1 MAGLLSIALTG
12 LNAAQ
17 AGLTTTSHNITNA
30 SVAGYTRQETVQ
42 GTTSPLKRSSG
53 FYGQGTQVETVKR
66 VYSEFLSSQVLAA
79 QSSVSSNQ
87 TYYDQIKQL
96 DNVLGDDTAGLSTAL
111 STFFK
116 GVSQVAATPGDASAR
131 QAMLSETQTLVTRFQ
146 SLNSTIEDLKSGTET
161 QIKETVE
168 EINTLATQ
176 IASANMAIL
185 KAQAGSG
192 QTAND
197 LLDTRDE
204 LITQLS
210 KLVKVATS
218 TDANG
223 VTSVSIGTGQALVEG
238 TSAFSLST
246 ATSATDPQQVS
257 VGISL
262 ANGNVVT
269 IPDDYFSGG
278 GSLGGLMNSRSE
290 LNSAQN
296 GLGRI
301 AASLVTLFNA
311 QHKLGQDLQGNMG
324 TNYFSSYSPTVQ
336 NLTNTITGAESGAS
350 ISASITSVA
359 GLTADDYVLSYDG
372 TNYTLTDNTDNS
384 VVYTGTSLPGTS
396 VSRVSGL
403 SAATVSI
410 SASANANGAAQD
422 MYLSYDGST
431 YSVTAA
437 GSGDTLYSGSTLPSE
452 VDGMTISVSGSLA
465 AGDTFLMQPGV
476 VGLSLSGSMSA
487 GDQVLIQP
495 TKNAAGS
502 MALAISDT
510 NLIAAASPVAVAAAN
525 TNSGTGS
532 VSQPT
537 VLSLTGID
545 STSTNHLA
553 SNITLKFDSTTN
565 QFNVTG
571 ATPATIAF
579 DPSSNATG
587 MTVTLTDPNMS
598 FKISGRPSNGDVFTI
613 SSNTNG
619 KTDASNANALYAVMS
634 DKALLGGSATLSG
647 AYTQLVNK
655 VASVTS
661 TANTSVST
669 QTTLLDNATT
679 AQQSLSGV
687 NLDEEA
693 ANLLEYQQAYQA
705 AARCITVAQ
714 TLFQDILSVMS

>member
-17 AGLTTTSHNITNA
+17 SGLTTTSHNITNA

-66 VYSEFLSSQVLAA
+66 VYSEFLNSQVLAA

-146 SLNSTIEDLKSGTET
+146 SLNATIEDLKSGTET
-161 QIKETVE
+161 QIKDTVE
-168 EINTLATQ
+168 EINTLANQ

-238 TSAFSLST
+238 TTAFNLST
-246 ATSATDPQQVS
+246 ATSVTDPQQVS
-257 VGISL
+257 VGIAL
-262 ANGNVVT
+262 ANGNIVT
-269 IPDDYFSGG
+269 IPDEYFTGG
-278 GSLGGLMNSRSE
+278 TLGGLMDSRTE

-296 GLGRI
+296 SLGRI

-324 TNYFSSYSPTVQ
+324 TDYFSSYSPTVQ
-336 NLTNTITGAESGAS
+336 NLSNSITGAESGAS
-350 ISASITSVA
+350 ITATITSVA

-372 TNYTLTDNTDNS
+372 TNYTLTDNSDNS

-410 SASANANGAAQD
+410 SAGANTNGVAQD

-437 GSGDTLYSGSTLPSE
+437 GSGDTLYTGSTLPSE

-510 NLIAAASPVAVAAAN
+510 NLIAAASPVTVAAAN

-553 SNITLKFDSTTN
+553 SNITLTFDSSTN

-598 FKISGRPSNGDVFTI
+598 FTISGRPSNGDVFTI
-613 SSNTNG
+613 SSNING
-619 KTDASNANALYAVMS
+619 KTDASNANALYAVMT
-634 DKALLGGSATLSG
+634 DKALLGGSATLDG

-661 TANTSVST
+661 TANTSVAT

>member
-1 MAGLLSIALTG
+1 M
-12 LNAAQ
+12 
-17 AGLTTTSHNITNA
+17 
-30 SVAGYTRQETVQ
+30 
-42 GTTSPLKRSSG
+42 SS
-53 FYGQGTQVETVKR
+53 R
-66 VYSEFLSSQVLAA
+66 A
-79 QSSVSSNQ
+79 
-87 TYYDQIKQL
+87 
-96 DNVLGDDTAGLSTAL
+96 
-111 STFFK
+111 
-116 GVSQVAATPGDASAR
+116 
-131 QAMLSETQTLVTRFQ
+131 
-146 SLNSTIEDLKSGTET
+146 
-161 QIKETVE
+161 
-168 EINTLATQ
+168 
-176 IASANMAIL
+176 
-185 KAQAGSG
+185 
-192 QTAND
+192 
-197 LLDTRDE
+197 
-204 LITQLS
+204 
-210 KLVKVATS
+210 
-218 TDANG
+218 
-223 VTSVSIGTGQALVEG
+223 
-238 TSAFSLST
+238 
-246 ATSATDPQQVS
+246 
-257 VGISL
+257 
-262 ANGNVVT
+262 
-269 IPDDYFSGG
+269 
-278 GSLGGLMNSRSE
+278 E

-396 VSRVSGL
+396 ASRVSGL

-476 VGLSLSGSMSA
+476 AGISLSGSMSA

-579 DPSSNATG
+579 DPSANAAG

-619 KTDASNANALYAVMS
+619 KTDSSNANALYAVMS

-714 TLFQDILSVMS
+714 TLFQDIISAMS

>member
-17 AGLTTTSHNITNA
+17 SGLTTTSHNITNA

-66 VYSEFLSSQVLAA
+66 VYSEFLNSQVLAA

-146 SLNSTIEDLKSGTET
+146 SLNATIEDLKSGTET
-161 QIKETVE
+161 QIKDTVG
-168 EINTLATQ
+168 EINTLANQ

-223 VTSVSIGTGQALVEG
+223 VASVSIGTGQALVEG
-238 TSAFSLST
+238 TTAFNLST
-246 ATSATDPQQVS
+246 ATSVTDPQQVS

-269 IPDDYFSGG
+269 IPDDYFTGG
-278 GSLGGLMNSRSE
+278 TLGGLMDSRTE

-296 GLGRI
+296 SLGRI

-324 TNYFSSYSPTVQ
+324 TDYFSSYSPTVQ

-372 TNYTLTDNTDNS
+372 TNYTLTDNSDNS

-410 SASANANGAAQD
+410 SAGANTNGVAQD

-437 GSGDTLYSGSTLPSE
+437 GSGDTLYTGSTLPSE

-510 NLIAAASPVAVAAAN
+510 NLIAAASPVTVAAAN

-553 SNITLKFDSTTN
+553 SNITLTFDSSTN

-598 FKISGRPSNGDVFTI
+598 FTISGRPSNGDVFTI
-613 SSNTNG
+613 SSNING
-619 KTDASNANALYAVMS
+619 KTDASNANSLYAVMT
-634 DKALLGGSATLSG
+634 DKALLGGSATLDG

>member
-17 AGLTTTSHNITNA
+17 SGLTTTSHNITNA

-79 QSSVSSNQ
+79 QSSLSSNQ

-116 GVSQVAATPGDASAR
+116 GVSQVAATPSDASAR

-161 QIKETVE
+161 QIKDTVK
-168 EINTLATQ
+168 EINTLAGQ

-210 KLVKVATS
+210 KLVKVATN

-223 VTSVSIGTGQALVEG
+223 VASVSIGTGQALVEG
-238 TSAFSLST
+238 TTAFNLST

-278 GSLGGLMNSRSE
+278 GSLGGLMSSRAE

-396 VSRVSGL
+396 ASRVSGL

-476 VGLSLSGSMSA
+476 AGISLSGSMSA

-579 DPSSNATG
+579 DPSANAAG

-619 KTDASNANALYAVMS
+619 KTDSSNANALYAVMS

-714 TLFQDILSVMS
+714 TLFQDIISAMS

>member
-17 AGLTTTSHNITNA
+17 SGLTTTSHNITNA

-79 QSSVSSNQ
+79 QSSLSSNQ

-116 GVSQVAATPGDASAR
+116 GVSQVAATPSDASAR

-161 QIKETVE
+161 QIKDTVK
-168 EINTLATQ
+168 EINTLAGQ

-210 KLVKVATS
+210 KLVKVATN

-223 VTSVSIGTGQALVEG
+223 VASVSIGTGQALVEG
-238 TSAFSLST
+238 TTAFNLST

-278 GSLGGLMNSRSE
+278 GSLGGLMSSRAE

-437 GSGDTLYSGSTLPSE
+437 GSGDTLYSGSTPPSE

-476 VGLSLSGSMSA
+476 VGLSLSGSMSV

-510 NLIAAASPVAVAAAN
+510 NLIAAASPVSVAAAN

-553 SNITLKFDSTTN
+553 SNITLTFDSTTN

-619 KTDASNANALYAVMS
+619 KTDSSNANALYAVMS

-661 TANTSVST
+661 TASTSVST

-714 TLFQDILSVMS
+714 TLFQDIISAMS